1 MPSRSLVAPSGSHLE
16 IPVAIR
22 PELFPHSGGTAQ
34 DSHLTSLGRPY
45 VKRRRDHRPMSLAT
59 LSQAEGDQTG
69 KQREEAL
76 GKSEVPSS

>member
-16 IPVAIR
+16 IPVEKR
-22 PELFPHSGGTAQ
+22 PESFPHSGGTAQ

-45 VKRRRDHRPMSLAT
+45 RKRRRNHRLMSLAT
-59 LSQAEGDQTG
+59 LPHRGVGQTG
-69 KQREEAL
+69 KQRDDAL

>member
-34 DSHLTSLGRPY
+34 DSHLTSLGRPC
-45 VKRRRDHRPMSLAT
+45 VKRRHDHRPMSLAT

-69 KQREEAL
+69 KQRELAEAPREL
-76 GKSEVPSS
+76 PSR